1 MLQPLFI
8 GGLLEPGV
16 SCACTMED
24 KVMSEA
30 INAALAILAASFI
43 LWAVEPARAEV
54 QDGGKKTATMEPA
67 RLSEP
72 GGCAG
77 NRSHNPHGD

>member
-1 MLQPLFI
+1 
-8 GGLLEPGV
+8 
-16 SCACTMED
+16 
-24 KVMSEA
+24 MSEA

-54 QDGGKKTATMEPA
+54 QDGGKKTTTMEPA

-72 GGCAG
+72 SGGAG
-77 NRSHNPHGD
+77 NRSHTPHDD